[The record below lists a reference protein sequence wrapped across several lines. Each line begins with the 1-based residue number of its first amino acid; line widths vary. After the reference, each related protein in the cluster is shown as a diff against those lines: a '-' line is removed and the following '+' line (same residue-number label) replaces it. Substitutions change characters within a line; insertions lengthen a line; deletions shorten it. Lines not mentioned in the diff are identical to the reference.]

1 MSAVDREKTG
11 DVLDSQAIRSSHR
24 SLVLRRVWDAESIS
38 RADLA
43 RATGFS
49 RSTISAIVAEL
60 LQAGLV
66 VETRRGPSR
75 GGRRPILLELVADAR
90 MMVGVEVGGGH
101 ISCALVDLRGRVVR
115 HLSQDFETRDRPDET
130 LALVSDM
137 IGRCLAAVPER
148 GRRLLGIGVGLP
160 SPVDPRTL
168 RTLALVLPAWAE
180 VDVAADLK
188 RRFEVPVFVDNDAN
202 AGIRGE
208 ARWGAARGCDH
219 AAFIKVATGIGAG
232 FRLGGRLFS
241 GYQGFAG
248 ELGHM
253 SIDTSGPPCVCGL
266 NGCLNVVVG
275 TPPLLDRCRV
285 RRSRYPDSLLE
296 PEGLSIAALVE
307 AALQGDALARE
318 VVGFAGSTLG
328 IAIANVLNLLNLE
341 RVVLGGRIT
350 RSGDHFMAPLRASLS
365 QRALSPAVS
374 ESTVVVS
381 HDDQAVC
388 LGAASLVLEAALEEK
403 EISLFDKEEIA
414 A

>member
-1 MSAVDREKTG
+1 MSAGDRKRTG
-11 DVLDSQAIRSSHR
+11 NVLDAQAIRSSHR
-24 SLVLRRVWDAESIS
+24 SMVLRKVWDAEAVS

-49 RSTISAIVAEL
+49 RSTISAIVGEL
-60 LQAGLV
+60 LDAGLV
-66 VETRRGPSR
+66 VETRRGASR

-90 MMVGVEVGGGH
+90 IMVGVEIGGGH
-101 ISCALVDLRGRVVR
+101 VSCALVDLRGRVLR
-115 HLSQDFETRDRPDET
+115 HLSQDFDTRDRPEET
-130 LALVSDM
+130 LNLVSDM
-137 IGRCLAAVPER
+137 IRSCLDGAAKS
-148 GRRLLGIGVGLP
+148 RLLGIGVGLP
-160 SPVDPRTL
+160 SPVAPDTL
-168 RTLALVLPAWAE
+168 QTLALVLPAWAE
-180 VDVAADLK
+180 VHVAQELE
-188 RRFEVPVFVDNDAN
+188 RRFQVPVFVDNDAN
-202 AGIRGE
+202 AGMRGE

-232 FRLGGRLFS
+232 FRLGGRLYS

-285 RRSRYPDSLLE
+285 RRSRYPDSLLNPDE
-296 PEGLSIAALVE
+296 LSIAALVE

-318 VVGFAGSTLG
+318 VVGFAGSTIG

-350 RSGDHFMAPLRASLS
+350 RSGDHFLAPLRASLA

-374 ESTVVVS
+374 ESTVVIS
-381 HDDQAVC
+381 FNDQAVC

-403 EISLFDKEEIA
+403 QISLFDKEDIA